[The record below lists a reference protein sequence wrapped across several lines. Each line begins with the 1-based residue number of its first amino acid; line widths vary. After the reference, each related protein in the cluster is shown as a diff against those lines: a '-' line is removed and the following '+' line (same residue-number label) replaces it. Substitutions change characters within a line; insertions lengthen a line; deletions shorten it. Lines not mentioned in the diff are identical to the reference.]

1 MRQCSKTVAVGKRT
15 HVTLLQLQ
23 DHPIDA
29 RIDAL
34 RQPIR
39 QPIHQPKSSRY
50 RCQPGGVARAGS
62 HAHPVLV
69 VTGMAAEARLAAG
82 PGVTTV
88 MAGGNPVR
96 LRSLLRARIQPD
108 CRAVISIGIAGGLD
122 PSLEPGDVIVATGVA
137 APDRR
142 HAASSIVAHRLAARL
157 SDHPKRVIMA
167 DLAGV
172 DSAVRTPGD
181 KRALRSATGALAV
194 DMESHVAAAFA
205 AHHGLP
211 FAAVRVVC
219 DPAHRGLPDLV
230 ATALRPDGEVSI
242 NGVFRSLWQRP
253 VQLFAMPRLARDAA
267 EGFRALRRCREL
279 LGHGFGMHD
288 LGELVG
294 DVEAAATYFAAVPAA
309 DSQLTAS
316 ANAS

>member
-1 MRQCSKTVAVGKRT
+1 M
-15 HVTLLQLQ
+15 TLLQLQ
-23 DHPIDA
+23 DHQV
-29 RIDAL
+29 DAL
-34 RQPIR
+34 RQP
-39 QPIHQPKSSRY
+39 KSSRHWY
-50 RCQPGGVARAGS
+50 QPGPTAWAGS
-62 HAHPVLV
+62 QVRPVLV

-88 MAGGNPVR
+88 MAGGNPTR
-96 LRSLLRARIQPD
+96 LRSLLHARVQPD

-167 DLAGV
+167 DVAGV
-172 DSAVRTPGD
+172 DSAVVTPGA
-181 KRALRSATGALAV
+181 KRALRKATGALAV

-205 AHHGLP
+205 AQHGLP

-230 ATALRPDGEVSI
+230 ATALRPDGEVSLC
-242 NGVFRSLWQRP
+242 GVFRSLWQRP

-267 EGFRALRRCREL
+267 EGFRALRRCRDL

-288 LGELVG
+288 LGESFG
-294 DVEAAATYFAAVPAA
+294 EVEMGFDHYFSASPTD
-309 DSQLTAS
+309 DSHATAS
-316 ANAS
+316 AKAS